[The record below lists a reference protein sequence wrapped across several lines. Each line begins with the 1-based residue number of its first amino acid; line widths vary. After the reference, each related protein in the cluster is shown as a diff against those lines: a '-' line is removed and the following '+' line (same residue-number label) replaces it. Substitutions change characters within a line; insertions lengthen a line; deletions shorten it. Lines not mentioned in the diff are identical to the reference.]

1 MSPPPSGQR
10 KASGKTLISR
20 RVVPSSSPSPSS
32 SSSPSPPPPDAS
44 RSCADEARVTPFE
57 EEPRQR
63 MKAPTRRLEESTCDV
78 HGLPAVSKRL
88 LPAKERLA
96 ALAPPHHH
104 ASQKTPLQ
112 PRRRAAAA
120 AEEEAMAM
128 APAPAMAPAMAPAV
142 VVPRR
147 PSTSGGMTT
156 YRAAYGMG
164 TPRTHPWTRDR
175 RNGVPLSLSLQLTNG
190 AHAPDPA
197 RGGHKGGPFALTTSV
212 TGPPSSVPP
221 PPSLFSSSSSSS
233 GAVPMRGGRAIARP
247 QQEPKPGMAG
257 QRRFGAKS
265 AVHRDFF
272 SNTGTGENFDGRFQS
287 EKFYEMYSMSAD
299 FPPPRT
305 PSYFWRR

>member
-1 MSPPPSGQR
+1 
-10 KASGKTLISR
+10 
-20 RVVPSSSPSPSS
+20 
-32 SSSPSPPPPDAS
+32 
-44 RSCADEARVTPFE
+44 
-57 EEPRQR
+57 
-63 MKAPTRRLEESTCDV
+63 
-78 HGLPAVSKRL
+78 
-88 LPAKERLA
+88 
-96 ALAPPHHH
+96 
-104 ASQKTPLQ
+104 
-112 PRRRAAAA
+112 
-120 AEEEAMAM
+120 
-128 APAPAMAPAMAPAV
+128 MAPAMAPAV
-142 VVPRR
+142 AVPRR

-175 RNGVPLSLSLQLTNG
+175 RNGVPLSLSLQLTSG

-212 TGPPSSVPP
+212 TGPSSSVPP

-233 GAVPMRGGRAIARP
+233 SGAVAMRGGRAIARP